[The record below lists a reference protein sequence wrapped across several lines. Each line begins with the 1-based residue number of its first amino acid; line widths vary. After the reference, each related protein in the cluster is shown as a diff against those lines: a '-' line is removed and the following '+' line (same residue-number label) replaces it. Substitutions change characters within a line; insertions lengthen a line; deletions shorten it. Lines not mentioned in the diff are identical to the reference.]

1 MKGIIPFGGKGSSD
15 HVIGGSIN
23 DSDSALADL
32 FSKTWMQVIVIAVLG
47 GIATCVCAL
56 IYYFKQSQRHK
67 RHKILENHVFI
78 ALAHR

>member
-56 IYYFKQSQRHK
+56 IYYFKQSQKAQEAQNTREP
-67 RHKILENHVFI
+67 RV
-78 ALAHR
+78 HRFSS